1 MAWHPLRN
9 VGLKV
14 AALVVGTL
22 LWFIVSGHEIERR
35 VRVPVAYS
43 SMPAGLEMTSEQ
55 DDVSVHVRGTDTEVS
70 ALGPGDLRV
79 IVDLAD
85 AHPGTNLMLL
95 RPELAEAPLG
105 IEVFRIEPGTVT
117 VTLERSARKEVQID
131 PLIEGQP
138 AEGFVVGHV
147 SVVPRTV
154 PVIGPES
161 RLARPV
167 SVVTDRI
174 RLDGRRSR
182 VEIDAN
188 VVSVDSQV
196 RLVEPRRVRVVIQ
209 IVPGR
214 AGE

>member
-1 MAWHPLRN
+1 M
-9 VGLKV
+9 
-14 AALVVGTL
+14 
-22 LWFIVSGHEIERR
+22 
-35 VRVPVAYS
+35 
-43 SMPAGLEMTSEQ
+43 
-55 DDVSVHVRGTDTEVS
+55 
-70 ALGPGDLRV
+70 
-79 IVDLAD
+79 
-85 AHPGTNLMLL
+85 
-95 RPELAEAPLG
+95 
-105 IEVFRIEPGTVT
+105 
-117 VTLERSARKEVQID
+117 TLERSARKEVARSIRSSKD
-131 PLIEGQP
+131 SRPP
-138 AEGFVVGHV
+138 GFVVGHV

-167 SVVTDRI
+167 SVVTERI

-214 AGE
+214 AGDVSERLFGTDGVRGVAGVWPLDPPTVARLGAALVRGAPLDRRARILVGRDTRESGEWIERELARGATAAAPTS

>member
-1 MAWHPLRN
+1 MAWHPFRN
-9 VGLKV
+9 IGLKV
-14 AALVVGTL
+14 AALVLGTL
-22 LWFIVSGHEIERR
+22 LWLIVSGHEIERR

-43 SMPAGLEMTSEQ
+43 NMPAGLEMMSEQ

-70 ALGPGDLRV
+70 QLGAGDLRV
-79 IVDLAD
+79 IVNLAD
-85 AHPGTNLMLL
+85 AHAGTNLMVLQ
-95 RPELAEAPLG
+95 PELVEAPLG

-117 VTLERSARKEVQID
+117 VTLERSARKDVKVD
-131 PLIEGQP
+131 PFIEGRP
-138 AEGFVVGHV
+138 ADGFVVGAV
-147 SVVPRTV
+147 SVVPPTV
-154 PVIGPES
+154 PVVGPES
-161 RLARPV
+161 RLSRIV

-196 RLVEPRRVRVVIQ
+196 RLAEPRRVRVVIQ

-214 AGE
+214 AAE

>member
-1 MAWHPLRN
+1 MAWHPFRN
-9 VGLKV
+9 IGLKS
-14 AALVVGTL
+14 AAVVLGTL
-22 LWFIVSGHEIERR
+22 LWLIVSGHEIERR

-55 DDVSVHVRGTDTEVS
+55 DDVSVHVRGTDTEVGG
-70 ALGPGDLRV
+70 LGAGDLRV

-85 AHPGTNLMLL
+85 AHAGTNLMVL
-95 RPELAEAPLG
+95 RPELVEAPLG
-105 IEVFRIEPGTVT
+105 IEVFRIEPGTLT
-117 VTLERSARKEVQID
+117 VTLERAARLNVAVD
-131 PLIEGQP
+131 PLIEGRP
-138 AEGFVVGHV
+138 AEGFVVSGV
-147 SVVPRTV
+147 SVVPPTV

-161 RLARPV
+161 RLSRPV

-182 VEIDAN
+182 VEIDTN

-214 AGE
+214 AAE

>member
-9 VGLKV
+9 IGLKI

-22 LWFIVSGHEIERR
+22 LWFIVSGYEIERR
-35 VRVPVAYS
+35 VRVPIGYS
-43 SMPAGLEMTSEQ
+43 SVPPGLEMTSEQ

-70 ALGPGDLRV
+70 ALGSGDLRV

-85 AHPGTNLMLL
+85 AHPGTNLMVL

-105 IEVFRIEPGTVT
+105 IDVFRIEPGTVT
-117 VTLERSARKEVQID
+117 VTLERSVRKDVAVD

-138 AEGFVVGHV
+138 AEGFVVGAV
-147 SVVPRTV
+147 TVTPRMV
-154 PVIGPES
+154 PVMGPES
-161 RLARPV
+161 RLARPI

-182 VEIDAN
+182 VEVDVDI
-188 VVSVDSQV
+188 VSVDSQV
-196 RLVEPRRVRVVIQ
+196 RLVDPRRVHVVIQ

-214 AGE
+214 ASE